1 MAPDG
6 AGSALRGV
14 RVVQCL
20 PLPRF
25 IAGEVMIGKLI
36 VFLLLC
42 CPVFAGDRG
51 MCVRGYQVV
60 GQSTN
65 HMTVTRI
72 ADFEDGQSAWLTAG
86 HCVEIGLPVML
97 IDGAGDVHE
106 AEVVADSKNPDVALI
121 RGPSFVEKRHFRL
134 VDRAP
139 RKAAIYSFVVKR
151 KKSYEVAIE
160 DAGELFGSA
169 KAEQG
174 ESGAP
179 AYDAD
184 ECYGL
189 LIGNTE
195 DVRECS
201 LDLYGRQVCRVRPGR
216 VTFERSRTIIR
227 WLETTS
233 YQPCVPNAGNP
244 IHPIPQPEPQPRPVG
259 RADCD
264 CDRQFAA
271 LRLRV
276 EQLETRKLVAGPV
289 GPRGEV
295 GPQGPAG
302 RAGTV
307 TVVLKHNEK
316 QLERL
321 PNLSSGSTVEVP
333 IRRTETTSTGS
344 N

>member
-1 MAPDG
+1 MFRFAFILFALVAP
-6 AGSALRGV
+6 A
-14 RVVQCL
+14 
-20 PLPRF
+20 
-25 IAGEVMIGKLI
+25 
-36 VFLLLC
+36 
-42 CPVFAGDRG
+42 FAGDRG
-51 MCVRGYQVV
+51 MCVRGFQVV

-72 ADFEDGQSAWLTAG
+72 ADFEDGRSAWLTAG
-86 HCVEIGLPVML
+86 HCVELGLPVML
-97 IDGAGDVHE
+97 VDGAGDAHE
-106 AEVVADSKNPDVALI
+106 AEVIADSKNPDVALI

-160 DAGELFGSA
+160 DAGELFGSV

-179 AYDAD
+179 AYTDD

-201 LDLYGRQVCRVRPGR
+201 LDIYGRQVCRVRPGR

-227 WLETTS
+227 WLETTT

-244 IHPIPQPEPQPRPVG
+244 IQPIPQPEPQPQSVG

-264 CDRQFAA
+264 CEQQFAA
-271 LRLRV
+271 LRARV
-276 EQLETRKLVAGPV
+276 EQLEARKLVAGPAGPA
-289 GPRGEV
+289 GPRGEI
-295 GPQGPAG
+295 GAQGPAG

-307 TVVLKHNEK
+307 TVILEDNGK
-316 QLERL
+316 QLHKASDL
-321 PNLSSGSTVEVP
+321 LSGSTVRVP
-333 IRRTETTSTGS
+333 IRRTEKTSTES

>member
-1 MAPDG
+1 
-6 AGSALRGV
+6 
-14 RVVQCL
+14 
-20 PLPRF
+20 
-25 IAGEVMIGKLI
+25 MIGKLF

-42 CPVFAGDRG
+42 CPALAGDRG
-51 MCVRGYQVV
+51 MCVRGFQVA
-60 GQSTN
+60 GPSTN

-72 ADFEDGQSAWLTAG
+72 ADFEDGRSAWLTAG

-97 IDGAGDVHE
+97 VDGAGEAHE
-106 AEVVADSKNPDVALI
+106 GEVVADSKNPDVALI

-139 RKAAIYSFVVKR
+139 RRAAIYSFVVKR

-160 DAGELFGSA
+160 DTGELFGSV

-201 LDLYGRQVCRVRPGR
+201 LDFYGRQVCRIRPGR

-244 IHPIPQPEPQPRPVG
+244 IQPIPQPEPQPQPVG
-259 RADCD
+259 RADCN
-264 CDRQFAA
+264 CEQQFAA

-276 EQLETRKLVAGPV
+276 EQLEARKLVAGPAGPA
-289 GPRGEV
+289 GPRGET
-295 GPQGPAG
+295 GAQGPTG

-307 TVVLKHNEK
+307 TVILEENGK
-316 QLERL
+316 QLHKQPDVL
-321 PNLSSGSTVEVP
+321 SGSTVRVP
-333 IRRTETTSTGS
+333 IRRTETKSIGS

>member
-1 MAPDG
+1 MG
-6 AGSALRGV
+6 
-14 RVVQCL
+14 RVV
-20 PLPRF
+20 
-25 IAGEVMIGKLI
+25 A
-36 VFLLLC
+36 LLLMLGS
-42 CPVFAGDRG
+42 VVNAGDRG
-51 MCVRGYQVV
+51 MCVRGFQVV
-60 GQSTN
+60 GRSTN

-72 ADFEDGQSAWLTAG
+72 ADFEDGRSAWLTAG
-86 HCVEIGLPVML
+86 HCVEIGQPVML
-97 IDGAGDVHE
+97 VDGAGDAHE

-121 RGPSFVEKRHFRL
+121 RGPAFIEKRHFRL
-134 VDRAP
+134 IDRAP
-139 RKAAIYSFVVKR
+139 RRAAIYSFVVQR
-151 KKSYEVAIE
+151 KKSYEVALE
-160 DAGELFGSA
+160 DSGELFGSV

-179 AYDAD
+179 AYTDD

-201 LDLYGRQVCRVRPGR
+201 LDIYGRQVCRVRPGR

-244 IHPIPQPEPQPRPVG
+244 IPIPQPEPQPQPVG

-264 CDRQFAA
+264 CDQQFAA
-271 LRLRV
+271 LRARV
-276 EQLETRKLVAGPV
+276 EQLESRKIVAGPQ
-289 GPRGEV
+289 GPAGPKGDN

-307 TVVLKHNEK
+307 TVILEDNGK
-316 QLERL
+316 QLHKASDL
-321 PNLSSGSTVEVP
+321 LSGSTVRVP
-333 IRRTETTSTGS
+333 IRRTEKTSTGS